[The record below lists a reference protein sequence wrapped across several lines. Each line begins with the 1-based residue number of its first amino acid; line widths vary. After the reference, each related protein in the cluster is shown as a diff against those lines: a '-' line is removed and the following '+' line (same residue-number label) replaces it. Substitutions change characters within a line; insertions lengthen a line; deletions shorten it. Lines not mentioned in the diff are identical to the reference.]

1 MNSLCACCGFNRRD
15 FLKLAS
21 LFSGSAALSAIA
33 GGCGTQSTT
42 TENTASESAPT
53 TSTAATGNLDQP
65 VKIGYLPILDASP
78 LLIAHANQLYEAE
91 GLTTEQPILF
101 RSWADIVEAF
111 LARQIN
117 VVHLLSPI
125 TVWLRYGAQKV
136 PGKIVAWNHT
146 DGSALTVQPDI
157 NDVKDL
163 GGKVIAVP
171 FWYSI
176 HNVVLQ
182 QLLGQA
188 GLTVVTKSGT
198 EAIQPNEV
206 NLVVLPPPEM
216 VSALTN
222 KSIAGYIVAE
232 PFNAAGEAS
241 GNGKVLRFTGDVWK
255 NHACCVVFLHEDDLN
270 QRPEWAQGVVN
281 AVVKSQL
288 WIRGHRSETAKLLS
302 KEGGTYTPH
311 PEAVLQKVLTG
322 FDADTYAKQ
331 GAIKHA
337 AWNSQ
342 RIDFQ
347 PYPFPSYTEELV
359 RLLQKT
365 QVEGDNAF
373 LQGLQPAE
381 VARDLVD
388 DSFVKQAL
396 EQVGGPQVFGLPDS
410 LRREE
415 SFQVARLMPSSLA
428 YS

>member
-1 MNSLCACCGFNRRD
+1 MKTSLCACCCLNRRD

-21 LFSGSAALSAIA
+21 LFSGSAALSAMA
-33 GGCGTQSTT
+33 GGCGRQ
-42 TENTASESAPT
+42 APT
-53 TSTAATGNLDQP
+53 ADNAPASNSSAAGNLDQP

-78 LLIAHANQLYEAE
+78 LLIAHANKLYEAE

-111 LARQIN
+111 LARQVN

-157 NDVKDL
+157 NEVKDL

-188 GLTVVTKSGT
+188 GLTVVTKPNT

-206 NLVVLPPPEM
+206 NLVVMPPPEM
-216 VSALTN
+216 VSALAN

-232 PFNAAGEAS
+232 PFNAAGEVS

-288 WIRGHRSETAKLLS
+288 WIRDHRAETAKILS
-302 KEGGTYTPH
+302 KDGGGYTPH

-322 FDADTYAKQ
+322 FDANAYAQQ
-331 GAIKHA
+331 GAIQHTD
-337 AWNSQ
+337 WGSQ

-359 RLLQKT
+359 RLLQQT

-373 LQGLQPAE
+373 LQGIQPAE

-388 DSFVKQAL
+388 DSFVKNALQA
-396 EQVGGPQVFGLPDS
+396 VGGPQVFGLPDS
-410 LRREE
+410 LLREE
-415 SFQVARLMPSSLA
+415 TFQAVRLRQKSWA
-428 YS
+428 

>member
-1 MNSLCACCGFNRRD
+1 MNPLCACCGLNRRD

-21 LFSGSAALSAIA
+21 LFTGSATLSAIA

-42 TENTASESAPT
+42 TENAPATNTTAI
-53 TSTAATGNLDQP
+53 GNLDQP

-111 LARQIN
+111 LARQVN

-157 NDVKDL
+157 NEVKDL

-188 GLTVVTKSGT
+188 GLTVVTKAGT
-198 EAIQPNEV
+198 QAIQPNEV
-206 NLVVLPPPEM
+206 NLVVMPPPEM
-216 VSALTN
+216 VSALAN

-255 NHACCVVFLHEDDLN
+255 NHACCVVFLNEDDLN

-288 WIRGHRSETAKLLS
+288 WIRDHRSETAQLLS
-302 KEGGTYTPH
+302 KDGGSYTPH

-337 AWNSQ
+337 DWASQ

-359 RLLQKT
+359 RLLQQT

-396 EQVGGPQVFGLPDS
+396 QSVGGPQVFGLPDS
-410 LRREE
+410 LLREE
-415 SFQVARLMPSSLA
+415 SFQVAQLGQFSRA
-428 YS
+428 YA

>member
-1 MNSLCACCGFNRRD
+1 MNSLCACCGLNRRN

-21 LFSGSAALSAIA
+21 LFSGSAALSVVA

-42 TENTASESAPT
+42 AENTASESTPAPN
-53 TSTAATGNLDQP
+53 TAAGNLDQP

-111 LARQIN
+111 LARQVN

-188 GLTVVTKSGT
+188 GLTVVTKAGT
-198 EAIQPNEV
+198 EPIQPDEV
-206 NLVVLPPPEM
+206 NLVVMPPPEM
-216 VSALTN
+216 VSALAN

-232 PFNAAGEAS
+232 PFNAAGETS

-255 NHACCVVFLHEDDLN
+255 NHACCVVFLHEDDLT

-281 AVVKSQL
+281 AVVKSQV
-288 WIRGHRSETAKLLS
+288 WIRDHRAEAAKLLS
-302 KEGGTYTPH
+302 KEGGSYTPH

-322 FDADTYAKQ
+322 FDAAAYAKQ
-331 GAIKHA
+331 GAIQHPDWA
-337 AWNSQ
+337 AQ

-359 RLLQKT
+359 RLLQQT
-365 QVEGDNAF
+365 QVEGDNGF

-396 EQVGGPQVFGLPDS
+396 QAVGGPQVFGLPDS
-410 LRREE
+410 LLREE
-415 SFQVARLMPSSLA
+415 TLQVARLEHSSQA
-428 YS
+428 